1 MTAVIMSYRVGGPG
15 HWLDKTHHA
24 RRGDTTKQG
33 KDMRDT
39 IDMLEAIGSD
49 ASLRRASAEELTQVL
64 VDAKASEA
72 LTAAV
77 ASGNTAALLVELGH
91 REMNSPQISQVPGH
105 DEEEEQPADDDADV
119 VTSAAGHRVH

>member
-1 MTAVIMSYRVGGPG
+1 
-15 HWLDKTHHA
+15 
-24 RRGDTTKQG
+24 
-33 KDMRDT
+33 MRDT

-64 VDAKASEA
+64 VEAKASEA

-91 REMNSPQISQVPGH
+91 RAMNSPQISQVPGH
-105 DEEEEQPADDDADV
+105 EEEEHEEEEENQPEDDDADV
-119 VTSAAGHRVH
+119 VKSADGHRVH